1 MKEREIRG
9 GGSGGLGPDGTETS
23 PGPGRRPGG
32 EPGGGRRG
40 RLLLGLALGL
50 ALVLGPLVPAVTGP
64 VAGFDGTGTVE
75 AATAAV
81 GGLDLPGEAVGVAG
95 AQAAGEAAGQDA
107 GHDDGQE
114 GDHAAAEEDGHEEE
128 GHGLPYARIFL
139 ILISILLVGKL
150 LGEAAE
156 RIGQPSVLGEL
167 VAGVVLGGSVL
178 GVIPPLGTEIGDIV
192 HVFAEIGVAI
202 LLFEIGLETDLK
214 EMFRV
219 GTSAAA
225 VALVGITLPF
235 VMGFVYWYA
244 VDPQIGVHP
253 EGITFWMVAIFVG
266 ATLTAT
272 SVGITA
278 RVLSDLDKMHTSEA
292 RIIIGAAVIDDVL
305 GIVILAVV
313 AGMAAGTGAP
323 EAVESF
329 FMSLGLA
336 ADSAAT
342 AAQVTDILRI
352 LLFAVGYLVLAV
364 WIGNKAAPFLFDL
377 VDRMRVRGV
386 LLVSAFSFALLLAAL
401 ADLSGSAM
409 IIGAFAA
416 GIVLSSTNQFDTVV
430 QRVEPVADI
439 FTPIFFV
446 VVGAPVNVNLF
457 IPGAEDFDIN
467 VLGVGLVL
475 TAIAIVSKLLAGWA
489 TRRSELNRFAIGAGM
504 IPRGEV
510 GLIFASIG
518 LTGGILSSAAY
529 SAILIMVILS
539 TFVVPPFL
547 KGIFARG
554 GSTVPGAVEGGPAEP
569 AVEPDGAPNAGGH
582 GGAGHG
588 AGASREDDGS

>member
-1 MKEREIRG
+1 MLDDSAPPEAKMKA
-9 GGSGGLGPDGTETS
+9 SA
-23 PGPGRRPGG
+23 
-32 EPGGGRRG
+32 PGGGRGPRPFGRG
-40 RLLLGLALGL
+40 APGPLGWIAPLVALLLAS
-50 ALVLGPLVPAVTGP
+50 AGPLAGAAAPAAVPLATGSAGAGVASASPAVP
-64 VAGFDGTGTVE
+64 VQE
-75 AATAAV
+75 AAAPD
-81 GGLDLPGEAVGVAG
+81 GGASEQASAQEGEASH
-95 AQAAGEAAGQDA
+95 GQ
-107 GHDDGQE
+107 Q
-114 GDHAAAEEDGHEEE
+114 DHAAEGEGEGGGHR
-128 GHGLPYARIFL
+128 LPYARIFL
-139 ILISILLVGKL
+139 VLISILLMGKL
-150 LGEAAE
+150 FGEIAE

-167 VAGVVLGGSVL
+167 VAGVILGASVL
-178 GVIPPLGTEIGDIV
+178 GVIPEMGTSVGDIV

-219 GTSAAA
+219 GTSATA
-225 VALVGITLPF
+225 VAITGILLPF
-235 VMGFVYWYA
+235 VLGFVYWYY

-278 RVLSDLDKMHTSEA
+278 RVLSDLGEMHTSEA

-313 AGMAAGTGAP
+313 AGMAAGAGAP
-323 EAVESF
+323 EAVQSF
-329 FMSLGLA
+329 FTSIGMA
-336 ADSAAT
+336 ADTAAT
-342 AAQVTDILRI
+342 MARVADVGRI
-352 LLFAVGYLVLAV
+352 FVFAIGYLVLAV
-364 WIGNKAAPFLFDL
+364 WIGNKAAPYLFDL

-386 LLVSAFSFALLLAAL
+386 LLVSAFCFALLLAAL

-430 QRVEPVADI
+430 QRIEPVADV

-446 VVGAPVNVNLF
+446 VVGAPVNVDLF
-457 IPGAEDFDIN
+457 IPGTADFNLN
-467 VLGVGLVL
+467 VLGVGLIL
-475 TAIAIVSKLLAGWA
+475 TAIAVVSKVVAGWA
-489 TRRSELNRFAIGAGM
+489 TRREELNRLAIGVGM

-518 LTGGILSSAAY
+518 LTGGILSRETY

-547 KGIFARG
+547 KVIFARG
-554 GSTVPGAVEGGPAEP
+554 GGTVPEDRGGEQRMPDPEAAPASE
-569 AVEPDGAPNAGGH
+569 ASGGGH
-582 GGAGHG
+582 GGGAAGP
-588 AGASREDDGS
+588 